1 MKTMLIAGSLGVLTW
16 LSLAPTSPSKAQ
28 MMGWGMCREGYE
40 YEASRNVCVHKS
52 KKAKAKRPAARKK
65 AAQ

>member
-1 MKTMLIAGSLGVLTW
+1 MKTLLIAGSLGVLT
-16 LSLAPTSPSKAQ
+16 LLCLAPTSPSQAQ

-52 KKAKAKRPAARKK
+52 KKAKAKRPAARRK

>member
-1 MKTMLIAGSLGVLTW
+1 MKIMLIAGSLGVLT
-16 LSLAPTSPSKAQ
+16 LLCLVPTSPSHGQ

-52 KKAKAKRPAARKK
+52 KKAKAKRAAKK
-65 AAQ
+65 KSPN